1 MSSASPDQRTPAD
14 PTNKDVR
21 RAVQAIGLIVAVV
34 LFNLALC
41 VGIFWLARRDFVGG
55 SFPALVLF
63 LSFALSVGI
72 ILITVLGEKL
82 DTSKVEN
89 EWIKKIGVTPI
100 MTVVAVLLSLLA
112 GFSPLANMIIVVDP
126 YSSQFMLAKIAVT
139 CSSHAKGDLPQATDL
154 LVVISSPEKD
164 YIKRVDDLLNNA
176 KSLKSWMRS
185 PQDPRLEIVRA
196 DPNDEIYKLLQ
207 DYGDKTSE
215 SLTEA
220 MRSAENWIAYKTPI
234 NAPTIDTLVP
244 VPTLYEKSNST
255 RLFVVTK
262 QLTRTSQPEL
272 TSLVAAANSATASPK
287 LKLTPLFQ
295 AGIVPRKPL
304 AESFLTELGFQVFAD
319 SGCWHTG
326 V

>member
-1 MSSASPDQRTPAD
+1 
-14 PTNKDVR
+14 
-21 RAVQAIGLIVAVV
+21 
-34 LFNLALC
+34 
-41 VGIFWLARRDFVGG
+41 
-55 SFPALVLF
+55 
-63 LSFALSVGI
+63 
-72 ILITVLGEKL
+72 
-82 DTSKVEN
+82 
-89 EWIKKIGVTPI
+89 
-100 MTVVAVLLSLLA
+100 
-112 GFSPLANMIIVVDP
+112 
-126 YSSQFMLAKIAVT
+126 
-139 CSSHAKGDLPQATDL
+139 
-154 LVVISSPEKD
+154 
-164 YIKRVDDLLNNA
+164 
-176 KSLKSWMRS
+176 MRS
-185 PQDPRLEIVRA
+185 LQDPRLEIIHA

-207 DYGDKTSE
+207 DYGDKTSD
-215 SLTEA
+215 SLTQD

-255 RLFVVTK
+255 RLFVITK

>member
-196 DPNDEIYKLLQ
+196 DPNDEIYKLL
-207 DYGDKTSE
+207 
-215 SLTEA
+215 
-220 MRSAENWIAYKTPI
+220 
-234 NAPTIDTLVP
+234 
-244 VPTLYEKSNST
+244 
-255 RLFVVTK
+255 
-262 QLTRTSQPEL
+262 
-272 TSLVAAANSATASPK
+272 
-287 LKLTPLFQ
+287 
-295 AGIVPRKPL
+295 
-304 AESFLTELGFQVFAD
+304 
-319 SGCWHTG
+319 
-326 V
+326 